1 MSLLLMVATMFDT
14 DVGDE
19 IAVTGIGEPAE

>member
-1 MSLLLMVATMFDT
+1 MSLLCIVATKFDT